1 MGRGEHRSRFFGF
14 CVFLCLACC
23 LLAVPARAQ
32 IGNASL
38 GGTVSD
44 PSGGV
49 VVGAEL
55 TLVNTA
61 NKIEAKFTTNDRGEY
76 MFRNLTPGTYELRVS
91 KAGFE
96 NSRLTGIVI
105 TINDSARAD
114 VTLKIGA
121 PVETVTVESE
131 TTVINYDNGTL
142 QGGADPET
150 LKDLPLMLRWLFCS
164 RASLPVAATR
174 LSKRASMAGRNL
186 ATKRCWT
193 AQPCKKG
200 L

>member
-1 MGRGEHRSRFFGF
+1 VKNDPGF
-14 CVFLCLACC
+14 SVSLCC
-23 LLAVPARAQ
+23 LLQCAVFRRSGA
-32 IGNASL
+32 
-38 GGTVSD
+38 GTD
-44 PSGGV
+44 RQCQLSGRSPILRRF

-61 NKIEAKFTTNDRGEY
+61 NRIEAKFTSMTGRVHVPESHA
-76 MFRNLTPGTYELRVS
+76 GTYELRVS

-150 LKDLPLMLRWLFCS
+150 LKDLP
-164 RASLPVAATR
+164 
-174 LSKRASMAGRNL
+174 
-186 ATKRCWT
+186 
-193 AQPCKKG
+193 
-200 L
+200 